1 MVNYVCH
8 RNDRSTLRGG
18 TMLLV
23 RHDDHYL
30 VPFSNLRQMGG
41 QLSSWR
47 SMYVSSRKKYV
58 CTLPDIDRNPP
69 VSKPYF
75 QFREVGLQIIYQKC
89 WMLRRCYQSIVISIL
104 GQFYVAGRRWN
115 VVHIQTEDYR
125 RYYSPLRQSNPHEL
139 TGIGGHLKRPRH
151 KGAGVQLRGDY
162 FHLVLREFKETLDP
176 YGNKSFSHMN
186 KNCATEPLLD
196 KISFV
201 LFK

>member
-1 MVNYVCH
+1 MVVRPTGRDRCRILRLAYWNANSIRNNKLLLVQFLSDHGIDIWPINEAHLVPKQDFRMVNYVCH

-75 QFREVGLQIIYQKC
+75 QFREVGLQIFYQKC
-89 WMLRRCYQSIVISIL
+89 WMLRRCY
-104 GQFYVAGRRWN
+104 
-115 VVHIQTEDYR
+115 
-125 RYYSPLRQSNPHEL
+125 
-139 TGIGGHLKRPRH
+139 
-151 KGAGVQLRGDY
+151 
-162 FHLVLREFKETLDP
+162 
-176 YGNKSFSHMN
+176 
-186 KNCATEPLLD
+186 
-196 KISFV
+196 
-201 LFK
+201 